1 MHSQG
6 LTTVKARELQ
16 QVHGFNEIEGNA
28 IPEWRKVLK
37 RYLDPITLVIVSS
50 LLLLGDVFKKCLLL

>member
-1 MHSQG
+1 M
-6 LTTVKARELQ
+6 KARELQ